1 MDPQL
6 EELVTSLL
14 YEGYA
19 LYPYTPGAT
28 KNATPT
34 PFGIVY
40 PPGYA
45 AALRRRVRPPA
56 DRLCAVRRRA
66 GELSAEVRFLQ
77 PAGERHQAM
86 PRRIELGEPGRSR
99 STSARFADAS
109 RLARGGTTA
118 GAGLRPQRD
127 DLRRPDADRAEALRH
142 SLLSTHVVLRTDGWP
157 LRLSARFTGRRNVNS
172 WPVLAS
178 GSDDAVLGAA
188 IVLPDHPQL
197 SPKSRGDLF
206 DATEI
211 EEALLLHV
219 QALSDGE
226 RRDISEQDPAVREML
241 ARAAAATP
249 EDLFRLHGDAASME
263 PSNFLGEQELALDG
277 PSLRRGAARCVL
289 RLGPDG
295 DPHDAMLDGRLA
307 TIERIYVDYDDRVH
321 LGVTVDDDPGHDV
334 MRSSGRYL
342 FFKPGE
348 VEIR

>member
-6 EELVTSLL
+6 EALVTSLL

-40 PPGYA
+40 PSAYA
-45 AALRRRVRPPA
+45 AGNEGAFDHLRIDCALA
-56 DRLCAVRRRA
+56 D
-66 GELSAEVRFLQ
+66 GECGALSAEVRFLQ

-86 PRRIELGEPGRSR
+86 PRRIELAEPGVESFDFGAVRGRVRLRASDGR
-99 STSARFADAS
+99 ARVCVHNETEFDRRDAG
-109 RLARGGTTA
+109 RV
-118 GAGLRPQRD
+118 
-127 DLRRPDADRAEALRH
+127 EALRH
-142 SLLSTHVVLRTDGWP
+142 SLLSTHVVLRTEEGRFVSP
-157 LRLSARFTGRRNVNS
+157 LMSPGDNVNS

-178 GSDDAVLGAA
+178 ENDDAVLGAA

-197 SPKSRGDLF
+197 SSKSRGDLF

-219 QALSDGE
+219 HALSDGE
-226 RRDISEQDPAVREML
+226 RQQIAEQDPAVRQMI
-241 ARAAAATP
+241 ARAAAVTP
-249 EDLFRLHGDAASME
+249 DDLFELHASME
-263 PSNFLGEQELALDG
+263 PSNFLGEQELTVDD
-277 PSLRRGAARCVL
+277 RRFVRGGKVVL
-289 RLGPDG
+289 RLGREG
-295 DPHDAMLDGRLA
+295 DPHDAILDGRLA
-307 TIERIYVDYDDRVH
+307 TIERIYVDYDDRIH
-321 LGVTVDDDPGHDV
+321 LGVTVDDDPGSDV

-342 FFKPGE
+342 FFKPEE

>member
-6 EELVTSLL
+6 EALVTSLL

-40 PPGYA
+40 PPAYA
-45 AALRRRVRPPA
+45 AGADAAFDRVRIDCELAEAA
-56 DRLCAVRRRA
+56 DA
-66 GELSAEVRFLQ
+66 LSAEVRFLQ

-86 PRRIELGEPGRSR
+86 PRRIELAGPGEDHFDFGAVRGRV
-99 STSARFADAS
+99 
-109 RLARGGTTA
+109 RLAQRGDRVRVCVHNETA
-118 GAGLRPQRD
+118 FD
-127 DLRRPDADRAEALRH
+127 RPDGDRAEALRH
-142 SLLSTHVVLRTDGWP
+142 SLLSTHVIVRAEGG
-157 LRLSARFTGRRNVNS
+157 RFVSPVESPGDNVNT

-178 GSDDAVLGAA
+178 HGDDTVLGAA

-197 SPKSRGDLF
+197 SPKSGGDMF

-219 QALSDGE
+219 HALSDGE
-226 RRDISEQDPAVREML
+226 RREIEQQDPAVREMIV
-241 ARAAAATP
+241 RAAAATP
-249 EDLFRLHGDAASME
+249 DDVFRLHASME
-263 PSNFLGEQELALDG
+263 PSNFLGEQELTVDE
-277 PSLRRGAARCVL
+277 RTFVRGGKVVL
-289 RLGPDG
+289 RLGRDG
-295 DPHDAMLDGRLA
+295 DPHDAILDGRLA

-321 LGVTVDDDPGHDV
+321 LGVTVDDDPGRDV

-342 FFKPGE
+342 FFKPDE

>member
-1 MDPQL
+1 MNPQV
-6 EELVTSLL
+6 EALVTSLL

-19 LYPYTPGAT
+19 LYPYTPGAI
-28 KNATPT
+28 KNSTPT

-40 PPGYA
+40 PPAYA
-45 AALRRRVRPPA
+45 ARAAGTFDHLRIDCAL
-56 DRLCAVRRRA
+56 A
-66 GELSAEVRFLQ
+66 GEGVARLSAEVRFLQ

-86 PRRIELGEPGRSR
+86 PRRIELDGPGVESFDFGTVRGR
-99 STSARFADAS
+99 IRLAS
-109 RLARGGTTA
+109 RDGRARVCVHNETA
-118 GAGLRPQRD
+118 FD
-127 DLRRPDADRAEALRH
+127 RPDADRAEALHH
-142 SLLSTHVVLRTDGWP
+142 SLLSTHVVLRVEGDRFISP
-157 LRLSARFTGRRNVNS
+157 LLSHGDNVNS
-172 WPVLAS
+172 YPVLVS
-178 GSDDAVLGAA
+178 ESDDAVLGAA

-226 RRDISEQDPAVREML
+226 RAGISKQDPAVREML

-249 EDLFRLHGDAASME
+249 EDLFELHASME
-263 PSNFLGEQELALDG
+263 PSNFLGEQELAVDD
-277 PSLRRGAARCVL
+277 RRFVRGGKVVL
-289 RLGPDG
+289 RLGRDG

-307 TIERIYVDYDDRVH
+307 TIERIYVDYEDRVH
-321 LGVTVDDDPGHDV
+321 LGVTVDDDPGRDV